1 MIQLCTTIG
10 CLALLLLGMPLKGQE
25 QKPTPEASQPR
36 IIVWTPS
43 DSVVKVQAQS
53 DCVRSQFGSGVVIAP
68 NVIATSAHGV
78 QGCSQIQIH
87 KDGRKFNVSH
97 HILAVDLDLCL
108 LRVPGLPC
116 PSVPLFQGELPA
128 LGSSVQAIGFPGGQR
143 LITTQGQVDA
153 LWKMRNA
160 TFIQSS
166 AFILPGNS
174 GGGLFTPDGQLLG
187 LTTFV
192 LSDMPTF
199 NMSIPAQW
207 ILDLLD
213 RPWENGQCIMM
224 CKPSEIVMQ
233 DFIERMTE
241 DPTNHKAWET
251 FSRAWVAKNPLDANA
266 WYSLGHTLTR
276 RLQANAQS
284 GLNEALSASAQEAYA
299 KAAQLNPAHVRA
311 WNNMGILYSLRG
323 QYLDAIRT
331 YQRALAIQ
339 PDYGLAWLNMASA
352 YFDLREYASARKN
365 YEKGLRLIPDD
376 HKSRVALAYCEARNE
391 MPEKAIQNLQI
402 ALRYSPL
409 NLDAWE
415 DLYAVC
421 LKSKNKSLFKDLFKE
436 FKKRLPESAQN
447 IESKI
452 RFE

>member
-1 MIQLCTTIG
+1 M
-10 CLALLLLGMPLKGQE
+10 
-25 QKPTPEASQPR
+25 
-36 IIVWTPS
+36 
-43 DSVVKVQAQS
+43 KVQAQS
-53 DCVRSQFGSGVVIAP
+53 DCVRHQFSSGVVIAP

-108 LRVPGLPC
+108 LKVPGLPC
-116 PSVPLFQGELPA
+116 PSVPIFKGELPS
-128 LGSSVQAIGFPGGQR
+128 LGSSVQAIGYPGGQR
-143 LITTQGQVDA
+143 LIITHGQVDA

-166 AFILPGNS
+166 AFILPGSS
-174 GGGLFTPDGQLLG
+174 GGGLFSPDGQLLG

-192 LSDMPTF
+192 LSDLPTF

-207 ILDLLD
+207 ILDLLE
-213 RPWENGQCIMM
+213 RPWENGHCIMM
-224 CKPSEIVMQ
+224 CKSSEIVLQ

-299 KAAQLNPAHVRA
+299 KAAQLNPAHVRN
-311 WNNMGILYSLRG
+311 WNNMGALYSLRG
-323 QYLDAIRT
+323 QYLEAIRA

-339 PDYGLAWLNMASA
+339 SDYGLAWLNLGSA
-352 YFDLREYASARKN
+352 YFDLRDYVKARQS

-376 HKSRVALAYCEARNE
+376 YKSRIAMAYCEAQSS
-391 MPEKAIQNLQI
+391 MPEKAIQNLEK
-402 ALRYSPL
+402 ALCYAPL
-409 NLDAWE
+409 SQSAWE
-415 DLYAVC
+415 DLHALCV
-421 LKSKNKSLFKDLFKE
+421 KHQKVQFFKGIFNELE
-436 FKKRLPESAQN
+436 KRLPESAKKIQ
-447 IESKI
+447 SKLK
-452 RFE
+452 FD